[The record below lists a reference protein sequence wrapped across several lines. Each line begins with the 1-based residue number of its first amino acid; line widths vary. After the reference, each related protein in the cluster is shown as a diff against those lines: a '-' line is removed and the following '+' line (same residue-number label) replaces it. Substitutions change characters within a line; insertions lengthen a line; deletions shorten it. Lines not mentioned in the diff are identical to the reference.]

1 MTPTTIIAGTLFAGI
16 ALLILIGLYLEWLD
30 SLSDHST
37 WTLRHV
43 QKYARDEVGF
53 ALVEVFSR
61 PVVKE
66 GV

>member
-1 MTPTTIIAGTLFAGI
+1 MTPTTIIAGTMLTGI
-16 ALLILIGLYLEWLD
+16 TLLILIGLYCIWLD
-30 SLSDHST
+30 SLPDHST